1 MPNLDVL
8 RRLTATISLV
18 LMLTPFANPAIASA
32 QISVAPP
39 ASAPAPMKAAGRGE
53 GQRQP
58 RSEGK
63 GAPGQPTVTG
73 GGMAERTYLPEP
85 GRDNAFSMTI
95 NRYGIAATLQTL
107 ASQAGTA
114 ILARGGNAVDA
125 AIAANAAVGV
135 IEPMMNGMGGDLFAI
150 IWDNKAKKLY
160 ALNSSGWS
168 AAAQSIDAMK
178 AKGITTMSGS
188 SIYSVTVPGAV
199 AGWDALHKRFGKL
212 TLAQDLAPA
221 IALAANGFPV
231 TETDSANWEKYGM
244 GFLNRP
250 AFASVFLPSGTYPKV
265 GEMFKNPDV
274 AASLRLVGE
283 KGRDAFYKGPIAE
296 SILKLSKE
304 EGGFLTAADLADFQ
318 PEWVEPVST
327 TYHGWKIYET
337 PPNTQGI
344 AALSMLNIMEQFPLR
359 EWGHDSPKT
368 LHIEL
373 EAKALAYADML
384 HYVGDP
390 RTNEIP
396 TAKLI
401 SKSLGVERAKL
412 IGPRANCNV
421 LPSVLTDQ
429 LAKLATDTTYLA
441 VVDRDGNEVSLIQSN
456 AGNFGSGLVPEKTGF
471 VLQNRGSGFSMTP
484 GQPNSLA
491 GHKRPLHT
499 IIPAFMQ
506 KDGISIA
513 FGIMSGFNQA
523 QAHAQF
529 VANIV
534 DFDMNLQ
541 AAMDA
546 ARFNRGNS
554 GCAVNIESGYPLS
567 TFEDLFVKGHQIT
580 IVPRYSLVMG
590 RGNAVMHDDK
600 LNVNFGASDPRADG
614 QAVPEQPPF

>member
-1 MPNLDVL
+1 
-8 RRLTATISLV
+8 
-18 LMLTPFANPAIASA
+18 
-32 QISVAPP
+32 
-39 ASAPAPMKAAGRGE
+39 
-53 GQRQP
+53 
-58 RSEGK
+58 
-63 GAPGQPTVTG
+63 
-73 GGMAERTYLPEP
+73 MAERTYLPEP